1 MFLTCGMLFTGMNT
15 MLNNDPSTHTKQPG
29 HKKSCFLPAAL
40 VFAAAWLLLI
50 ALDLWTK
57 ALAQNSLCGKE
68 PIELIPG
75 ALELYYLQNTGA
87 AFSLLEN
94 AQWLFILIAAVVT
107 ALIGAALV
115 RIPKTRRFL
124 PLAVSLLFISSGAVG
139 NLVDRIRLGY
149 VRDFIYISLINFPVF
164 NVADMYVTIATAALV
179 FLVLFYYKD
188 EDFAFLHAKG

>member
-29 HKKSCFLPAAL
+29 RKKSCFLPAAL

>member
-179 FLVLFYYKD
+179 LLVLFYYKD
-188 EDFAFLHAKG
+188 EDFAFLHARG

>member
-1 MFLTCGMLFTGMNT
+1 
-15 MLNNDPSTHTKQPG
+15 MLNNDSSSHSEPSERRERRII
-29 HKKSCFLPAAL
+29 LPTA
-40 VFAAAWLLLI
+40 FISAAAWLLLI

-57 ALAQNSLCGKE
+57 SLAQNCLCGNE

-107 ALIGAALV
+107 VLIGAALV
-115 RIPKTRRFL
+115 RVPKTRRYL

-149 VRDFIYISLINFPVF
+149 VRDFIYISLIHFPVF

-179 FLVLFYYKD
+179 LLVLFYYKD

>member
-1 MFLTCGMLFTGMNT
+1 MSNHDLSKNAEV
-15 MLNNDPSTHTKQPG
+15 SHTKET
-29 HKKSCFLPAAL
+29 SLWL
-40 VFAAAWLLLI
+40 LTVLFAAVWLFLL

-57 ALAQNSLCGKE
+57 SLAQTALSGRQ

-75 ALELYYLQNTGA
+75 ALEFYYLQNTGA

-107 ALIGAALV
+107 VLIGMLLL

-124 PLAVSLLFISSGAVG
+124 PFAVSLLFISSGAVG

-164 NVADMYVTIATAALV
+164 NVADIYVTTATVALV
-179 FLVLFYYKD
+179 LLVLFYYKD
-188 EDFAFLHAKG
+188 EDFAFLHTKG

>member
-1 MFLTCGMLFTGMNT
+1 
-15 MLNNDPSTHTKQPG
+15 MLNNDSSTHTEQSG
-29 HKKSCFLPAAL
+29 RREGRFLPAAVL
-40 VFAAAWLLLI
+40 SAAAWLLLI

-57 ALAQNSLCGKE
+57 TLAQNSLSGKA

-107 ALIGAALV
+107 VLIGAALV

-124 PLAVSLLFISSGAVG
+124 PLSVSLLFISSGAVG

-179 FLVLFYYKD
+179 LLVLFYYKD
-188 EDFAFLHAKG
+188 EDFAFLHARG

>member
-1 MFLTCGMLFTGMNT
+1 

-29 HKKSCFLPAAL
+29 RREGCFLPAAIL
-40 VFAAAWLLLI
+40 SAAAWLLLI

-57 ALAQNSLCGKE
+57 TLAQNSLCGKE

-94 AQWLFILIAAVVT
+94 AQWLFILIAAIVT
-107 ALIGAALV
+107 VLIGAVLV

-124 PLAVSLLFISSGAVG
+124 PLSVSLLFISSGAVG

-179 FLVLFYYKD
+179 LLVLFYYKD

>member
-1 MFLTCGMLFTGMNT
+1 

-29 HKKSCFLPAAL
+29 RREGRFLPAAIL
-40 VFAAAWLLLI
+40 SAAAWLLLI

-57 ALAQNSLCGKE
+57 TLAQNSLCGKA

-94 AQWLFILIAAVVT
+94 AQWLFILIAAIVT
-107 ALIGAALV
+107 VLIGAVLV

-124 PLAVSLLFISSGAVG
+124 PLSVSLLFISSGAVG

-179 FLVLFYYKD
+179 LLVLFYYKD